1 MRKPSDGPAF
11 VKLSQAARDVGVSPS
26 TIEANTADFFAVVWL
41 GAQRYVRQSEL
52 KAWLNRHA
60 AAHAQSEAE

>member
-11 VKLSQAARDVGVSPS
+11 VKLSQAARAVGVSPS
-26 TIEANTADFFAVVWL
+26 TIQSNATDFFAVVRL

-52 KAWLNRHA
+52 QAWLNRHA
-60 AAHAQSEAE
+60 VTDSHVKAD